1 MKHVSG
7 FLCCIT
13 FALSLQAASQAPV
26 VLGAAGNFAV
36 LAGSTVTNTGASQ
49 VTGDL
54 GVSPGTAVTGFPPG
68 TVNGTIH
75 AGDPAAAQAIADLTT
90 AIGDAAGRTAGPVSV
105 AGNIGGQTLTPGLY
119 ASTSSLAISSGD
131 LTLDAQG
138 NANAVFIFQ
147 IASSLTTTSGRQV
160 ILAGGAQSSNIFWQV
175 GSSATIGTNSV
186 FKGTIMALQSITL
199 ATGATLDGRAL
210 AEIAGVTLQGN
221 TITKPAGGVV
231 IGPTFAGSMAQLAS
245 GGGWDTTLT
254 LANAGTSSAQIEL
267 SFFDDNG
274 NALSLPLTFVQS
286 GAVMTASTVNQQI
299 AAGATLVIVTQGN
312 NAVTLVGSAQLTTNG
327 NVSGFA
333 IFHYKPSGQ
342 EAVVPLETRNA
353 SAYVLAFDYTNGAAT
368 GLALANV
375 SNQAANVPVIIRDD
389 TGASLGTATIDLAAL
404 GHTSFMLATRYA
416 FVVGKRGTVEFDT
429 PAGAQITALG
439 IRATGAGAL
448 TTIPVLAK

>member
-36 LAGSTVTNTGASQ
+36 LAGSTVTSTGASQ

-90 AIGDAAGRTAGPVSV
+90 AIGDAAGRTVGPVSV

>member
-1 MKHVSG
+1 
-7 FLCCIT
+7 
-13 FALSLQAASQAPV
+13 
-26 VLGAAGNFAV
+26 
-36 LAGSTVTNTGASQ
+36 

-68 TVNGTIH
+68 TVIGTIH

-90 AIGDAAGRTAGPVSV
+90 AIGDASGRTVGPVSV

-138 NANAVFIFQ
+138 DANAVFIFQ
-147 IASSLTTTSGRQV
+147 IASTLTTTSGRQV
-160 ILAGGAQSSNIFWQV
+160 ILTGGAQSANIFWQV

-186 FKGTIMALQSITL
+186 FKGTIMALQAISL

-210 AEIAGVTLQGN
+210 AEIAGVTLQSN
-221 TITKPAGGVV
+221 TMTKPAGGIV

-245 GGGWDTTLT
+245 GGGWDTTIT
-254 LANAGTSSAQIEL
+254 LANAGTSSAQVQL
-267 SFFDDNG
+267 SFFDNNG
-274 NALSLPLTFVQS
+274 AALSLPLTFVQT
-286 GAVMTASTVNQQI
+286 GAATTAATVNQPL
-299 AAGATLVIVTQGN
+299 AAGATLVILTQGT
-312 NAVTLVGSAQLTTNG
+312 NAVALVGSAQLTTDG

-333 IFHYKPSGQ
+333 IFHYKPTGQ

-353 SAYVLAFDYTNGAAT
+353 SAYVLAFDYTNGSAT

-389 TGASLGTATIDLAAL
+389 TGATLGTATIDLPAL
-404 GHTSFMLATRYA
+404 GHTSFMLATSYA
-416 FVVGKRGTVEFDT
+416 FVAGKRGTVEFDT
-429 PAGAQITALG
+429 PAGAEISALG
-439 IRATGAGAL
+439 IRATAAAAL
-448 TTIPVLAK
+448 TTIPVLVK

>member
-7 FLCCIT
+7 FLFCIA

-90 AIGDAAGRTAGPVSV
+90 AIGDAAGRTVGPVSV

-160 ILAGGAQSSNIFWQV
+160 ILAGGAQASNIFWQV

-231 IGPTFAGSMAQLAS
+231 IGSTFAGSMAQLAS

-389 TGASLGTATIDLAAL
+389 TGTTLGTATIDLAAL

-416 FVVGKRGTVEFDT
+416 FVAGKRGTVEFDT
-429 PAGAQITALG
+429 PAGAQITAVG

>member
-7 FLCCIT
+7 FLFCIA

>member
-90 AIGDAAGRTAGPVSV
+90 AIGDAAGRTVGPVSV

-389 TGASLGTATIDLAAL
+389 TGATLGTATIDLAAL

>member
-7 FLCCIT
+7 FLFCIA

-90 AIGDAAGRTAGPVSV
+90 AIGDAAGRTVGPVSV

>member
-36 LAGSTVTNTGASQ
+36 LAGSTVTSTGASQ

>member
-1 MKHVSG
+1 MKHVSV
-7 FLCCIT
+7 FLLYLT
-13 FALSLQAASQAPV
+13 FACGLPAASQAPV

-36 LAGSTVTNTGASQ
+36 LAGSTVTNTGASR
-49 VTGDL
+49 VIGDV

-68 TVNGTIH
+68 TVTGTIH

-90 AIGDAAGRTAGPVSV
+90 AIGDAAGRTVAPVTV

-119 ASTSSLAISSGD
+119 KSTSSLAISSGD
-131 LTLDAQG
+131 LTLNAQG
-138 NANAVFIFQ
+138 DANAVFIFQ
-147 IASSLTTTSGRQV
+147 IASTLTTTSGRQV

-186 FKGTIMALQSITL
+186 FKGTILALQSITL
-199 ATGATLDGRAL
+199 DTGATLDGRAL
-210 AEIAGVTLQGN
+210 AEIAGVTLQSN
-221 TITKPAGGVV
+221 PITKPAGGVV
-231 IGPTFAGSMAQLAS
+231 TGPTFAGSMAHLAS

-286 GAVMTASTVNQQI
+286 GAVSTASTVNQAI
-299 AAGATLVIVTQGN
+299 AAGATLVIVTQAS

-342 EAVVPLETRNA
+342 EAVVPMETRNA

-375 SNQAANVPVIIRDD
+375 SNQPANVPVIIRDD
-389 TGASLGTATIDLAAL
+389 TGATLGTATIDLAEF
-404 GHTSFMLATRYA
+404 GHTSFMLASRYA
-416 FVVGKRGTVEFDT
+416 FVAGKRGTVEFDT
-429 PAGAQITALG
+429 PAGAQISALG
-439 IRATGAGAL
+439 IRATAAGAL

>member
-7 FLCCIT
+7 FLFCIA

-36 LAGSTVTNTGASQ
+36 LAGSTVTSTGASQ

-90 AIGDAAGRTAGPVSV
+90 AIGDAAGRTVGPVSV

>member
-1 MKHVSG
+1 M
-7 FLCCIT
+7 I
-13 FALSLQAASQAPV
+13 
-26 VLGAAGNFAV
+26 
-36 LAGSTVTNTGASQ
+36 GS
-49 VTGDL
+49 
-54 GVSPGTAVTGFPPG
+54 
-68 TVNGTIH
+68 
-75 AGDPAAAQAIADLTT
+75 
-90 AIGDAAGRTAGPVSV
+90 
-105 AGNIGGQTLTPGLY
+105 
-119 ASTSSLAISSGD
+119 
-131 LTLDAQG
+131 
-138 NANAVFIFQ
+138 
-147 IASSLTTTSGRQV
+147 
-160 ILAGGAQSSNIFWQV
+160 
-175 GSSATIGTNSV
+175 
-186 FKGTIMALQSITL
+186 
-199 ATGATLDGRAL
+199 
-210 AEIAGVTLQGN
+210 
-221 TITKPAGGVV
+221 
-231 IGPTFAGSMAQLAS
+231 TFAGSMAQLAS

-389 TGASLGTATIDLAAL
+389 TGTTLGTATIDLAAL

-416 FVVGKRGTVEFDT
+416 FVAGKRGTVEFDT
-429 PAGAQITALG
+429 PAGAQITAVG

>member
-1 MKHVSG
+1 MKHASAC
-7 FLCCIT
+7 LLCIT
-13 FALSLQAASQAPV
+13 FALSLTAASQAPV
-26 VLGAAGNFAV
+26 VLGSAANFAV
-36 LAGSTVTNTGASQ
+36 LAGSTVTSTGNSQ

-90 AIGDAAGRTAGPVSV
+90 AIGDASGRSVGPVSV

-138 NANAVFIFQ
+138 DANAVFIFQ
-147 IASSLTTTSGRQV
+147 IASTLTTTSGRQV
-160 ILAGGAQSSNIFWQV
+160 ILAGGAKSSNIFWQV

-210 AEIAGVTLQGN
+210 AEIAGVTLQSN
-221 TITKPAGGVV
+221 TITKPAGGIV
-231 IGPTFAGSMAQLAS
+231 IGPTFAGAMAQLAS
-245 GGGWDTTLT
+245 GGGWETTLT
-254 LANAGTSSAQIEL
+254 LANAGTSSAQVQL

-274 NALSLPLTFVQS
+274 NALSLPLNFVQS
-286 GAVMTASTVNQQI
+286 GTATTAATVNQPL
-299 AAGATLVIVTQGN
+299 AAGATLVIVTQGD
-312 NAVTLVGSAQLTTNG
+312 NAVPLVGSAQLTTDG

-375 SNQAANVPVIIRDD
+375 SSQAANVHVIIRDD

-404 GHTSFMLATRYA
+404 GHTSFMLATSYP
-416 FVVGKRGTVEFDT
+416 FVAGKRGTAEFDT
-429 PAGAQITALG
+429 PAGTQICALG
-439 IRATGAGAL
+439 IRATAAGAL
-448 TTIPVLAK
+448 TTIPVLVK